1 MEREKQAGG
10 NQGTFGDRKAFFAL
24 SRLRI
29 QLWGGLTFEWNDTRA
44 KDCNWQPVAMYLL
57 RAAA

>member
-10 NQGTFGDRKAFFAL
+10 NQGTFFAL

-29 QLWGGLTFEWNDTRA
+29 QLWRGLTFEWNDTRA